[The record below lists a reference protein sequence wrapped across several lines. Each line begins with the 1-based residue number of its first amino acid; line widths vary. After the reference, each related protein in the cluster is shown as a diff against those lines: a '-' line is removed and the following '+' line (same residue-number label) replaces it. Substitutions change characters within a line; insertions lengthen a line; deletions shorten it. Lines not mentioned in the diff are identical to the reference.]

1 MGIGPA
7 FPEGENEL
15 AASMKG
21 GGFWKMGARKKY
33 RKVCIAAVLL
43 LGLPVSGSFVWAQNY
58 PDKPITILCG
68 YGPGAST
75 DVSARTLASGLEKM
89 FGVPVVVENKPGGGT
104 TVCAGLVASKK
115 PDGYTLGV
123 VSEGALA
130 TSPLI
135 QKLSYDPLQD
145 FTFLAQYA
153 TYFGAF
159 VVRHDSPWKNLDE
172 FIAYAKT
179 HPGMSY
185 TSTGLYTRQQISAE
199 LLAQCKGLTFRHVP
213 TKGGTDASTLL
224 MGGHADF
231 STGSSQIVYVRQG
244 IFRLLLLVNSEKRN
258 PLFPDAPVLKEYGC
272 PDVPASGI
280 DVIAPRGLPPA
291 NTQKLGEAIKK
302 ITLEP
307 SFQKIL
313 ASFDVPY
320 DYLDREGLEKKVRK
334 EYDRFKAY
342 VKKMGV
348 KSPT

>member
-1 MGIGPA
+1 
-7 FPEGENEL
+7 
-15 AASMKG
+15 MKRRL
-21 GGFWKMGARKKY
+21 FFTLVFMTKY
-33 RKVCIAAVLL
+33 RNVCLAVLL
-43 LGLPVSGSFVWAQNY
+43 LALSVSASPVFAQSY
-58 PDKPITILCG
+58 PDRPITIFCG

-75 DVSARTLASGLEKM
+75 DVSARSLATGLEKM

-123 VSEGALA
+123 ISEGALA

-135 QKLSYDPLQD
+135 QKLAYDPLND

-159 VVRHDSPWKNLDE
+159 VVRSDAPWKTLDE

-185 TSTGLYTRQQISAE
+185 TSTGMYTRQQISAE

-224 MGGHADF
+224 MGRHADF

-244 IFRLLLLVNSEKRN
+244 IFRLLVVVNAQKRN
-258 PLFPDAPVLKEYGC
+258 PLFPDVPILKEYGC
-272 PDVPASGI
+272 PDVPPGGI
-280 DVIAPRGLPPA
+280 DVVAPRGLPPA
-291 NTQKLGEAIKK
+291 ITQKLGDAIKK

-307 SFQKIL
+307 AFQKVL

-320 DYLDREGLEKKVRK
+320 DYLDTDGLGKKIRK
-334 EYDRFKAY
+334 EYDWFKVY
-342 VKKMGV
+342 LKKMGV
-348 KSPT
+348 KTAT